1 MKGVVAMR
9 NYSVT
14 IAREYGSGGRL
25 IGKRLAQE
33 LGISFYDRELI
44 AIVARES
51 GLDEDFVET
60 IEQKKTPGGLYG
72 FFVAGGVLPI
82 HEQVFIAQSNAI
94 RDLAERKSC
103 VFIGR
108 CADYALSGMKNCIRV
123 FIYAPMEFRVK
134 ITREEY
140 REGGD
145 VPESFI
151 RKQDKCRAS
160 YYNFFTQWRWGR
172 AQNYNLCLD
181 SSIGVQASVRLLKKF
196 VEEFMG
202 GND

>member
-1 MKGVVAMR
+1 MR
-9 NYSVT
+9 NHSVT

-25 IGKRLAQE
+25 IGKCLADE

-44 AIVARES
+44 AIAARES
-51 GLDEDFVET
+51 GLDEDYVRS
-60 IEQKKTPGGLYG
+60 IAQRKTPGGLYG
-72 FFVAGGVLPI
+72 FFMAGGELPI

-94 RDLAERKSC
+94 RDLAERGSC

-108 CADYALSGMKNCIRV
+108 CADYALADRRDCIRV
-123 FIYAPMEFRVK
+123 FIHAPMEFRVG
-134 ITREEY
+134 IVRDEY
-140 REGGD
+140 YEDGDDLEG
-145 VPESFI
+145 FI

-160 YYNFFTQWRWGR
+160 YYDFFTQRRWGK

-181 SSIGVQASVRLLKKF
+181 SSIGIQASVRLLKKF
-196 VEEFMG
+196 VEEFIC